1 MMVPCDVRNLLAL
14 HVFRIYYEELVN
26 CVRPTPLLHAWKSSE
41 APFLMMQLAI
51 QITVLRHDHVQYPP
65 SLAAVVSGPH
75 VADVEC
81 RMAAEFI

>member
-14 HVFRIYYEELVN
+14 HVLRTYYEELVK

-51 QITVLRHDHVQYPP
+51 PITVLRHDHVQYPP
-65 SLAAVVSGPH
+65 SSCGLWTTCSRCGVQNGS
-75 VADVEC
+75 
-81 RMAAEFI
+81 